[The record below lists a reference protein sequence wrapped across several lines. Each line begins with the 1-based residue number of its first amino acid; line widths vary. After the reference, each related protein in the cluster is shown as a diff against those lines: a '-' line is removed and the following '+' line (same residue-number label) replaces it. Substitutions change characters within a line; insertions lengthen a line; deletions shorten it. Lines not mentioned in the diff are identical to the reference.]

1 MRRQFRTLALLA
13 SIGAA
18 TAFGAQMAAAHPG
31 SPAEKKE
38 AAGGQQ
44 AHKHKHKGERGAHY
58 FNRMAKELGLTEQQK
73 TQAKALKE
81 SLRSENKEFF
91 EGMVTE
97 KRKLRS
103 LVHSGTADE
112 AAVRAQ
118 AAKVAAAE
126 AELAVKKA
134 QGAKQFLALLTPE
147 QVNKYHALQ
156 DKREAKRE
164 GKMGGRF
171 GRFCPEDEK

>member
-18 TAFGAQMAAAHPG
+18 TALGAQMAAAHPG
-31 SPAEKKE
+31 SPAEKME
-38 AAGGQQ
+38 TASGQK
-44 AHKHKHKGERGAHY
+44 AHKHKGQRGAH
-58 FNRMAKELGLTEQQK
+58 FFDRMAKELGLTEQQK
-73 TQAKALKE
+73 TRAKALKE
-81 SLRSENKEFF
+81 SLRSENKELF

-126 AELAVKKA
+126 AEMAVKKA
-134 QGAKQFLALLTPE
+134 QGAKEFQALLTPE
-147 QVNKYHALQ
+147 QVNRYHALQ
-156 DKREAKRE
+156 AKREAKRE
-164 GKMGGRF
+164 GRF

>member
-1 MRRQFRTLALLA
+1 MRRQFRILALLA

-18 TAFGAQMAAAHPG
+18 TAFGAQMAAAHPV
-31 SPAEKKE
+31 SPAGKKE
-38 AAGGQQ
+38 AASGQQ
-44 AHKHKHKGERGAHY
+44 AHKHRGERGAHF

>member
-1 MRRQFRTLALLA
+1 MRRQFRILALLA

-31 SPAEKKE
+31 SSADTTKE
-38 AAGGQQ
+38 AASGQK
-44 AHKHKHKGERGAHY
+44 AHKHKGQRGAH
-58 FNRMAKELGLTEQQK
+58 FFDRMAKELGLTEQQK
-73 TQAKALKE
+73 TQARALKE
-81 SLRSENKEFF
+81 NQRSENKELF

-103 LVHSGTADE
+103 LVHAGSADE

-126 AELAVKKA
+126 AEMAVKKA
-134 QGAKQFLALLTPE
+134 QGAKEFLALLTPE
-147 QVNKYHALQ
+147 QVNRYHALQ
-156 DKREAKRE
+156 AKREAKRE
-164 GKMGGRF
+164 GRF
-171 GRFCPEDEK
+171 GRYCPENEK